1 MKKKHENPWQMVAM
15 IGTMGIEILFLT
27 IGGAWLG
34 RQLDEMFDFKPICLL
49 IGILLGLGFGF
60 ASAFY
65 TLRSFMKDD

>member
-1 MKKKHENPWQMVAM
+1 MKNKHENPWQMVA
-15 IGTMGIEILFLT
+15 IIATMGIEILVLT

-34 RQLDEMFDFKPICLL
+34 RQLDEILDVKPICIL

-65 TLRSFMKDD
+65 TLRSFIKDR